1 MTLSNTILALA
12 VTVTALS
19 AGLFYAYSCSVN
31 PGLGR
36 LPDEQYLAAMQ
47 SINRAILNPVF
58 FMSFMGTLILLPL
71 AAWLNY
77 QGASQRFVLLAA
89 AALVYTIGTFCV
101 TMFGNVPLNNVL
113 DALDLSSAS
122 AENMKEIRLAFEIPW
137 GRLHQVRT
145 LANIGALLLAIMA
158 CLSHSLPASVSRH

>member
-12 VTVTALS
+12 LTVTALS

-36 LPDEQYLAAMQ
+36 LPDDQYLAAMQ

-58 FMSFMGTLILLPL
+58 FLSFMGTLILLPL

-77 QGASQRFVLLAA
+77 RGLSQRFVMLAA
-89 AALVYTIGTFCV
+89 AAVLYAIGTFGI
-101 TMFGNVPLNNVL
+101 TIFGNVPLNNLL
-113 DALDLSSAS
+113 DGVDLSNAS
-122 AENMKEIRLAFEIPW
+122 GEKLYELRQAFEIPW
-137 GRLHQVRT
+137 GRLHTIRT
-145 LANIGALLLAIMA
+145 LANVGALVLTILA
-158 CLSHSLPASVSRH
+158 CLANIPQPVAR